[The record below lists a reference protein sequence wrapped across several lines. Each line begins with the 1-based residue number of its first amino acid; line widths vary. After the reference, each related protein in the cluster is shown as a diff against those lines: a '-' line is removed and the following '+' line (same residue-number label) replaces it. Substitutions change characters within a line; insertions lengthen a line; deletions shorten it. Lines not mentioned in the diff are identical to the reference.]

1 MGTMPPPTPQQARIL
16 WFALTAL
23 ALGALGG
30 VVAGVVW
37 GLGRV
42 LHLLAPVLWPLAL
55 GGVLAYLLDPLV
67 DRLEALRVPRAR
79 AIGLVFASACTL
91 VAGVFLS
98 FVPQVV
104 GEARQFGEKVP
115 TYSLRLKG
123 QLDAWATNPPAM
135 VQRVLAARDLF
146 VRSTN
151 APAAATTTT
160 TNAALILPTEG
171 DATTTTEAAP
181 RRPIGGGIS
190 PETLRSFTAWVGN
203 LLPAIGGWIGDQVG
217 RVTGWVGVLAGM
229 CLVPIYAFYFLLEK
243 RGIQRQW
250 TEYLPVRASWF
261 KDELVFCLRAVNDY
275 LIVFFRSQVLVALC
289 DGILYT
295 TGFLVIGLPY
305 AFLLGMLATLLTM
318 IPFIGAAVSCS
329 TALAVAFAASGG
341 WHLPVAVLAVYG
353 VVQALEGLVIS
364 PKIMGDR
371 VGLHPLT
378 IIVSVMVGT
387 QLLGGLLGGVLAIPV
402 TAALRVIMFRY
413 VWRRRRAGET
423 ATGDD
428 ADAGGSGNGGQA
440 EGGGAATGSQSPEA
454 GAR

>member
-1 MGTMPPPTPQQARIL
+1 MSSLPPPTPQQARII

-79 AIGLVFASACTL
+79 AIGLVFASACAL

-104 GEARQFGEKVP
+104 GEARQFGERVP
-115 TYSLRLKG
+115 AYSLRLKG

-146 VRSTN
+146 VRQTN
-151 APAAATTTT
+151 APAGAAGSTGPDGSSGSTADG
-160 TNAALILPTEG
+160 NA
-171 DATTTTEAAP
+171 
-181 RRPIGGGIS
+181 RRPLAGGIS
-190 PETLRSFTAWVGN
+190 PETLRSFTTWMGN
-203 LLPAIGGWIGDQVG
+203 LLPSVGGWIGDQVG
-217 RVTGWVGVLAGM
+217 RVTGWVGVLAGL

-243 RGIQRQW
+243 RGIQMQW
-250 TEYLPVRASWF
+250 TEYLPVRTSWF

-289 DGILYT
+289 DGLLYT

-305 AFLLGMLATLLTM
+305 AFLLGLLATALTM
-318 IPFIGAAVSCS
+318 IPFIGAAVSCT
-329 TALAVAFAASGG
+329 TALVVAFGASGG

-378 IIVSVMVGT
+378 IIVAVMVGT
-387 QLLGGLLGGVLAIPV
+387 QLLGGLLGGVLAIPA

-413 VWRRRRAGET
+413 VWKRRQTSEAAPASSAGN
-423 ATGDD
+423 D
-428 ADAGGSGNGGQA
+428 APPPPSPTPSGS
-440 EGGGAATGSQSPEA
+440 
-454 GAR
+454 

>member
-42 LHLLAPVLWPLAL
+42 LNLLAPVLWPLAL

-79 AIGLVFASACTL
+79 AIGLVFASACAL

-98 FVPQVV
+98 FVPQVM
-104 GEARQFGEKVP
+104 GEARQFGERVP

-151 APAAATTTT
+151 APATATTT
-160 TNAALILPTEG
+160 TNAAAGQSPEG
-171 DATTTTEAAP
+171 EAMHATEAAA

-190 PETLRSFTAWVGN
+190 PETLRSFTVWVGN

-217 RVTGWVGVLAGM
+217 RVTGWVGVLAGL

-243 RGIQRQW
+243 RGIERQW

-289 DGILYT
+289 DGLLYT

-353 VVQALEGLVIS
+353 VVQVLEGLVIS

-413 VWRRRRAGET
+413 VWRRRQAGEA
-423 ATGDD
+423 ATGDG
-428 ADAGGSGNGGQA
+428 ASAGRDGNGSD
-440 EGGGAATGSQSPEA
+440 GGAADGAAAGSQSPEA

>member
-1 MGTMPPPTPQQARIL
+1 MGTMPPPTPQQARII
-16 WFALTAL
+16 WFALTSLAL
-23 ALGALGG
+23 AALGG
-30 VVAGVVW
+30 VVAGMVW

-67 DRLEALRVPRAR
+67 DRMESLRVPRAR
-79 AIGLVFASACTL
+79 AIGLVFASACAL
-91 VAGVFLS
+91 VAGIFLS

-115 TYSLRLKG
+115 GYSLRLKG

-135 VQRVLAARDLF
+135 VRRVLAARDMF
-146 VRSTN
+146 VRQTN
-151 APAAATTTT
+151 APPATSVEGTTAGGT
-160 TNAALILPTEG
+160 VGEPPRG
-171 DATTTTEAAP
+171 RGAP
-181 RRPIGGGIS
+181 GGGIS

-203 LLPAIGGWIGDQVG
+203 LLPGIGGWIGEQVG
-217 RVTGWVGVLAGM
+217 RVTGWVGVLAGL

-243 RGIQRQW
+243 RGIQQRW
-250 TEYLPVRASWF
+250 TEYLPVRTSWF

-289 DGILYT
+289 DGALYT
-295 TGFLVIGLPY
+295 AGFLVVGLPY

-318 IPFIGAAVSCS
+318 IPFIGAAVSCT
-329 TALAVAFAASGG
+329 TAVIVAFAASGG
-341 WHLPVAVLAVYG
+341 WHLPAAVLGVYA
-353 VVQALEGLVIS
+353 VVQVLEGLVIS

-378 IIVSVMVGT
+378 IIVAVMVGT
-387 QLLGGLLGGVLAIPV
+387 QLLGGVLGGVLAIPA

-413 VWRRRRAGET
+413 VWRRRRATE
-423 ATGDD
+423 A
-428 ADAGGSGNGGQA
+428 
-440 EGGGAATGSQSPEA
+440 EA
-454 GAR
+454 GATPAATADQGANGNGAA

>member
-23 ALGALGG
+23 GLGALGG
-30 VVAGVVW
+30 GGPGVVW

-42 LHLLAPVLWPLAL
+42 LNLLAPVLWPLAL

-67 DRLEALRVPRAR
+67 DRLEAVRVPRAR

-115 TYSLRLKG
+115 AYSLRLKG

-151 APAAATTTT
+151 APATATTT
-160 TNAALILPTEG
+160 TNAAAGQSPEG
-171 DATTTTEAAP
+171 EATHATEAAA

-203 LLPAIGGWIGDQVG
+203 LLPAIGGWVGDQVG
-217 RVTGWVGVLAGM
+217 RVTGWVGVLAGL

-341 WHLPVAVLAVYG
+341 WQLPVAVLAVYG
-353 VVQALEGLVIS
+353 VVQTLEGLVIS

-413 VWRRRRAGET
+413 VWRRRRAGE
-423 ATGDD
+423 AAPEDG
-428 ADAGGSGNGGQA
+428 ASAGGGNGSD
-440 EGGGAATGSQSPEA
+440 GGAADGAVAGSQSPEA

>member
-1 MGTMPPPTPQQARIL
+1 MRSLPPPTPQQARII

-23 ALGALGG
+23 AVGALGG

-79 AIGLVFASACTL
+79 AIGLVFASACAL

-104 GEARQFGEKVP
+104 GEARQFGERVP
-115 TYSLRLKG
+115 AYSLRLKG
-123 QLDAWATNPPAM
+123 QLDAWATNPPAV

-146 VRSTN
+146 VRPTN
-151 APAAATTTT
+151 APAGAAGSTAPDGSSGSTADG
-160 TNAALILPTEG
+160 NA
-171 DATTTTEAAP
+171 
-181 RRPIGGGIS
+181 RRPLAGGIS
-190 PETLRSFTAWVGN
+190 PETLRSFTTWMGN
-203 LLPAIGGWIGDQVG
+203 LLPSVGGWIGDQVG
-217 RVTGWVGVLAGM
+217 RVTGWVGVLAGL

-243 RGIQRQW
+243 RGIQMQW
-250 TEYLPVRASWF
+250 TEYLPVRTSWF

-289 DGILYT
+289 DGLLYT

-305 AFLLGMLATLLTM
+305 AFLLGLLATALTM
-318 IPFIGAAVSCS
+318 IPFIGAAVSCT
-329 TALAVAFAASGG
+329 TALVVAFGASGG

-378 IIVSVMVGT
+378 IIVAVMVGT
-387 QLLGGLLGGVLAIPV
+387 QLLGGLLGGVLAIPA

-413 VWRRRRAGET
+413 VWKRRQSSEVAPASSAGN
-423 ATGDD
+423 D
-428 ADAGGSGNGGQA
+428 APPAPSTTPAGS
-440 EGGGAATGSQSPEA
+440 
-454 GAR
+454 